1 MSKKTLDFDAMEV
14 KTTARNDGYFNVEI
28 ETDYPN
34 EVLDCFTAEEIIQEY
49 DDLDKLYE
57 ALKEHF
63 E

>member
-1 MSKKTLDFDAMEV
+1 MEV

>member
-1 MSKKTLDFDAMEV
+1 MSKKTLYFDATEV
-14 KTTARNDGYFNVEI
+14 KTTARNGGYVNVEI

-49 DDLDKLYE
+49 ADLEELFE